1 MHLAG
6 TGEASNYGAEA
17 AADNEPNLAKVQNYG
32 AAIAQQPGDV
42 QAQRLAL
49 ATRNNPP
56 VAAHDGDASDFAGL
70 KRQAHKP
77 PTRMRSRRRKSPPYS
92 AEERESVVR
101 KPCANFAGKLR
112 MTEIH
117 RNDCFGSLSDSH
129 VRPRPLSAKLAQT
142 RLISAYESQE
152 SGPWCSLYTAT
163 TDG

>member
-42 QAQRLAL
+42 RAQRLAL

-77 PTRMRSRRRKSPPYS
+77 PTGMRSRRRNRHIIALKS
-92 AEERESVVR
+92 
-101 KPCANFAGKLR
+101 ANRWYENRA
-112 MTEIH
+112 
-117 RNDCFGSLSDSH
+117 
-129 VRPRPLSAKLAQT
+129 
-142 RLISAYESQE
+142 LISLASCERPKFTGMTALVPFPTAMC
-152 SGPWCSLYTAT
+152 GPDRYLLSWRRL
-163 TDG
+163 G